1 MADGVGAR
9 WRFGVISLMTA
20 MTMAVGQPAFANVT
34 DQTML
39 GELPER
45 FGPDLSPQSFGD
57 EQRALASA
65 VSDYLSGGYC
75 IAGQRSIAFPAGNI
89 QWAAISKAAGGDI
102 EFLLHGYRI
111 RPDGY
116 NPGYDLIATWA
127 MQDAPGTLIA
137 LAALENAL
145 PGRKHLLSYFELRK
159 VSDVVAAGKP
169 CSAGQPAHS
178 EGQAPPVLADLPP
191 PDGRR
196 ITPRAADRMRMV
208 EVLNARVQGRYRI
221 GAERYFKMRGTR
233 STFGVTGRP
242 GAFLK
247 RHHGAAFE
255 AAIADSQSG
264 SRVSAT
270 LWCLDD
276 RPHPCFAAAVLE
288 SSSDTHNN
296 LIGYFEI
303 RRDMKTEARR
313 GPRETGHQPTWR

>member
-1 MADGVGAR
+1 MADSIRTR
-9 WRFGVISLMTA
+9 WRFAVTSLMTA
-20 MTMAVGQPAFANVT
+20 MTMAAGQPALADLT

-39 GELPER
+39 DGLPER
-45 FGPDLSPQSFGD
+45 FGPDLSTQSFGD

-65 VSDYLSGGYC
+65 VSDYLSGSYC
-75 IAGQRSIAFPAGNI
+75 IAGQRSIALPARDL
-89 QWAAISKAAGGDI
+89 QWAAIGKAAGGDI
-102 EFLLHGYRI
+102 EPLLQGYRVL
-111 RPDGY
+111 PDGY
-116 NPGYDLIATWA
+116 SPGYDLIATWA
-127 MQDAPGTLIA
+127 VRDAPGRLIA

-159 VSDVVAAGKP
+159 VPDVVAAGQP

-178 EGQAPPVLADLPP
+178 DGKAPPVLADLPP

-196 ITPRAADRMRMV
+196 ITPRAADRARMV
-208 EVLNARVQGRYRI
+208 EILNARLHGRYRI
-221 GAERYFKMRGTR
+221 GAERYFKKRDAR
-233 STFGVTGRP
+233 SGFVVAGRP

-276 RPHPCFAAAVLE
+276 KSHRCFAVAALE
-288 SSSDTHNN
+288 SVGGPGND

-303 RRDMKTEARR
+303 
-313 GPRETGHQPTWR
+313 GREYGN